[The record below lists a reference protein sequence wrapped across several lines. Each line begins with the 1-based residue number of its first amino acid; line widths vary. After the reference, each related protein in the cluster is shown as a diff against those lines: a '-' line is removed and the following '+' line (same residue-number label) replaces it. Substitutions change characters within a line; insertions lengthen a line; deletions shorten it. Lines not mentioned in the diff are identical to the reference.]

1 MLWGILNKGEL
12 MDPIT
17 AMTLATMAIRLGTS
31 IYKSLADSDDTPEEI
46 KKKIAALLPLLDYM
60 AAQVEAVEIKDV

>member
-1 MLWGILNKGEL
+1 

-31 IYKSLADSDDTPEEI
+31 IYKSLAASDDTPEEI
-46 KKKIAALLPLLDYM
+46 KKKIMALLPLLDYM
-60 AAQVEAVEIKDV
+60 ADQVEAVEIKDV

>member
-1 MLWGILNKGEL
+1 

-46 KKKIAALLPLLDYM
+46 KKKIIALLPLLDHM
-60 AAQVEAVEIKDV
+60 ADQVEAVKIKDV

>member
-1 MLWGILNKGEL
+1 

-46 KKKIAALLPLLDYM
+46 KKKIMALLPLLDYM
-60 AAQVEAVEIKDV
+60 ADQVEAVEIKDV

>member
-1 MLWGILNKGEL
+1 

-46 KKKIAALLPLLDYM
+46 KRKIRDLLPLLDMM
-60 AAQVEAVEIKDV
+60 ADRVEAVEIKDV